1 MKCSLLTLSTF
12 VDDELPAERHSEV
25 DAHLVGC
32 PRCSAGEATLREEKD
47 RVSHLARLSVDA
59 VSAQSLLEQI
69 GIAVEPVAPPSQT
82 HVPSPPPHV
91 DDLRSEG
98 GRGGASLPW
107 TPMQA
112 DDSPTANQ
120 EVTVPAVSPDAQ
132 PDLPLDGVRSV
143 PASWNRAST
152 PPPVGDERGAP
163 GAAATPLPAATSA
176 ARWAPA
182 TDEWPAPLPP
192 PKTSWEVALPPP
204 LDSVS
209 HGDDTW
215 ATPQLPVA
223 VPAASPPAPPP
234 PPPPQSPLRPQ
245 PPTRLA
251 SASGPAALWTRVRDA
266 VGVRLAL
273 SRGVDAAEDGVQIIS
288 GGPGSRGATL
298 TAAPI
303 APPSEA
309 ASAPPPA
316 RVATAPARAAEDV
329 ELPGTVQRPSR
340 PVDAATAVSRRGAD
354 SAVDAPSHRW
364 VRRARSDPP
373 SADDESEWN
382 AFAASSFPLDQA
394 AVERTREVPAKPLG
408 RHSRAVSRQNVPF
421 TTQVSR
427 MLARMASA
435 VRTQGAAATATVRR
449 GIAGVSSAGPNS
461 RLYAVVAGIGLV
473 FVAALLFARSSPHT
487 PAATALRP
495 APTDAVT
502 QPHHPAAGPSS
513 GAVAQ
518 SAPPAATNVQTFGS
532 GATGFQ
538 VLRMRYGVQAAY
550 LRVVFDLGSAGVAA
564 AGSPKVVVSFT
575 GPQTM
580 LVTFTGALPAGSTGV
595 PPPGKVISSVTLL
608 SSANQKTVYRFQ
620 LTRAVSTVGFYLAS
634 PTRFV
639 LDLH

>member
-1 MKCSLLTLSTF
+1 VKCSLLTLSTF

-32 PRCSAGEATLREEKD
+32 PRCSAGAATLREEKD

-59 VSAQSLLEQI
+59 VSAHSLLEQI
-69 GIAVEPVAPPSQT
+69 GIVVEPVAPPTETQVT
-82 HVPSPPPHV
+82 SPPPHV
-91 DDLRSEG
+91 DDLHSEG
-98 GRGGASLPW
+98 VRGGASLPW
-107 TPMQA
+107 TPTQA
-112 DDSPTANQ
+112 HDGPTANQ

-163 GAAATPLPAATSA
+163 GAAATALPAATSA

-192 PKTSWEVALPPP
+192 KTSWEAALPPP

-209 HGDDTW
+209 HGDDAW
-215 ATPQLPVA
+215 GTPQLAVA
-223 VPAASPPAPPP
+223 VPAAAPPAPPP
-234 PPPPQSPLRPQ
+234 PPPQSLLRPQ

-266 VGVRLAL
+266 VGVRVAL
-273 SRGVDAAEDGVQIIS
+273 SRGVDAAEDGVQIIT

-298 TAAPI
+298 TSAPI
-303 APPSEA
+303 APASEA

-316 RVATAPARAAEDV
+316 HVATAPARAAEDV
-329 ELPGTVQRPSR
+329 ELPGTVRRPSR
-340 PVDAATAVSRRGAD
+340 PVDAATAASRSGGD

-364 VRRARSDPP
+364 VRRSRGKPP
-373 SADDESEWN
+373 SPDDESEWN
-382 AFAASSFPLDQA
+382 AFAASSFPLDEG

-427 MLARMASA
+427 VLARMAAA

-449 GIAGVSSAGPNS
+449 GAAGVSSAGPNS

-473 FVAALLFARSSPHT
+473 FVAALLFARSSPHA
-487 PAATALRP
+487 PAAAARP

-502 QPHHPAAGPSS
+502 QPHHPAAAGPSS

-550 LRVVFDLGSAGVAA
+550 VRVVFDLGSAGVAA
-564 AGSPKVVVSFT
+564 AGSPKVVVSLT

-608 SSANQKTVYRFQ
+608 SSANQKTVYQFQ

>member
-1 MKCSLLTLSTF
+1 VKCSLLTLSTF

-32 PRCSAGEATLREEKD
+32 PRCSAGAATLREEKD

-69 GIAVEPVAPPSQT
+69 GIAVEQVAPPSETQVT
-82 HVPSPPPHV
+82 SPPPHV
-91 DDLRSEG
+91 DNLRSEG

-107 TPMQA
+107 TPTQA
-112 DDSPTANQ
+112 DDGPTANQ
-120 EVTVPAVSPDAQ
+120 EVTVPAVSPDTQ

-152 PPPVGDERGAP
+152 PPPVGDERGAA
-163 GAAATPLPAATSA
+163 GAAATAVPAATSA

-182 TDEWPAPLPP
+182 TDEWPDPLP
-192 PKTSWEVALPPP
+192 PKTSWEAALPPP

-209 HGDDTW
+209 HGDDAW
-215 ATPQLPVA
+215 GTPQLPVA
-223 VPAASPPAPPP
+223 VPAAMPPAPPP
-234 PPPPQSPLRPQ
+234 PPPQSPSRPL
-245 PPTRLA
+245 PPTKLA
-251 SASGPAALWTRVRDA
+251 SASGPARLWTRVRDA
-266 VGVRLAL
+266 AGVRLAL
-273 SRGVDAAEDGVQIIS
+273 SRGVDAADDGVQIIN

-298 TAAPI
+298 ASAPI
-303 APPSEA
+303 ALASDV

-329 ELPGTVQRPSR
+329 ELPGTVQRPSLAAD
-340 PVDAATAVSRRGAD
+340 PATAVSRRGAD

-364 VRRARSDPP
+364 VRRARGDSP

-382 AFAASSFPLDQA
+382 AFAASSFPLDEA
-394 AVERTREVPAKPLG
+394 AVERTREVPAKQLG

-427 MLARMASA
+427 VLARMAAA
-435 VRTQGAAATATVRR
+435 VRTQGAAAAATVRR
-449 GIAGVSSAGPNS
+449 GIAGVSRAGPNS

-487 PAATALRP
+487 APATALRP
-495 APTDAVT
+495 APTDAVA
-502 QPHHPAAGPSS
+502 QPHHPAAAAGPSS

-532 GATGFQ
+532 GATGYQ

-550 LRVVFDLGSAGVAA
+550 LRVVFDLGSAGGAA

-620 LTRAVSTVGFYLAS
+620 LTRPVSTVGFYLAS

>member
-1 MKCSLLTLSTF
+1 VKCSLLTLSTF

-32 PRCSAGEATLREEKD
+32 PRCSAGAATLREEKD

-59 VSAQSLLEQI
+59 VSAHSLLEQI
-69 GIAVEPVAPPSQT
+69 GIVVEPVAPPYETQVT
-82 HVPSPPPHV
+82 SPPPPV
-91 DDLRSEG
+91 DDVHSEG
-98 GRGGASLPW
+98 GRGGTSLPW
-107 TPMQA
+107 TPTQP
-112 DDSPTANQ
+112 DDGPTANQ
-120 EVTVPAVSPDAQ
+120 EVTVPTVSPDAQ

-143 PASWNRAST
+143 PATWDRAST

-163 GAAATPLPAATSA
+163 GAAATASPAATSA

-192 PKTSWEVALPPP
+192 NTSWEAALPPP

-209 HGDDTW
+209 HDDDAWGT
-215 ATPQLPVA
+215 AHLPVA

-234 PPPPQSPLRPQ
+234 PPPQSPLRAQ

-266 VGVRLAL
+266 VGVRVAL
-273 SRGVDAAEDGVQIIS
+273 SRGVDAAEDGVQIIN

-298 TAAPI
+298 TSAPI
-303 APPSEA
+303 APASDT

-316 RVATAPARAAEDV
+316 RVATAPARAAQDV

-340 PVDAATAVSRRGAD
+340 PVDGA
-354 SAVDAPSHRW
+354 PHRW
-364 VRRARSDPP
+364 VRRSRGDPP
-373 SADDESEWN
+373 SADDEAEWN
-382 AFAASSFPLDQA
+382 AFAASSFPLDEA

-421 TTQVSR
+421 TTQVTHV
-427 MLARMASA
+427 LARMAAA

-449 GIAGVSSAGPNS
+449 GVAGVSSAGPNS
-461 RLYAVVAGIGLV
+461 RLFAVVAGIGLV
-473 FVAALLFARSSPHT
+473 FVAALLFARSSPHA
-487 PAATALRP
+487 PATALRP
-495 APTDAVT
+495 APTDAVS
-502 QPHHPAAGPSS
+502 QPHHPAAAGPSS
-513 GAVAQ
+513 GVAQ
-518 SAPPAATNVQTFGS
+518 SAPAAATNVQTFGS

-550 LRVVFDLGSAGVAA
+550 LRVVFDLGSAGAA
-564 AGSPKVVVSFT
+564 TAGSPKVVVSFT

-608 SSANQKTVYRFQ
+608 SSANQKTVYQFR

>member
-1 MKCSLLTLSTF
+1 VKCSLLTLSTF

-495 APTDAVT
+495 ATTDADT

>member
-1 MKCSLLTLSTF
+1 VKCSLLTLSTF

-32 PRCSAGEATLREEKD
+32 PRCSAGAATLREEKD

-59 VSAQSLLEQI
+59 VSAHSLLEQI
-69 GIAVEPVAPPSQT
+69 GIVVEPVAPPYETQVT
-82 HVPSPPPHV
+82 SPPPHV
-91 DDLRSEG
+91 DDMHSEG

-107 TPMQA
+107 TPTQA
-112 DDSPTANQ
+112 DDGPTANQ

-143 PASWNRAST
+143 PATWNRAST

-163 GAAATPLPAATSA
+163 GAAATALPAATSA

-192 PKTSWEVALPPP
+192 KTSWEAALPPP

-209 HGDDTW
+209 HGDHGWGT
-215 ATPQLPVA
+215 AHLPVA
-223 VPAASPPAPPP
+223 VAAASPPAPP

-266 VGVRLAL
+266 VGVRAAL
-273 SRGVDAAEDGVQIIS
+273 SRGVDAADDGVQIIN
-288 GGPGSRGATL
+288 GGPGSRGVTL
-298 TAAPI
+298 TSAPI
-303 APPSEA
+303 APASDA

-316 RVATAPARAAEDV
+316 RIATAPARAAEDV
-329 ELPGTVQRPSR
+329 ELPGTGQRPSR
-340 PVDAATAVSRRGAD
+340 PVDAAGAVSRRGGD

-364 VRRARSDPP
+364 VRRSRGDPP

-382 AFAASSFPLDQA
+382 AFAASSFPLDEA
-394 AVERTREVPAKPLG
+394 AVERTRDVPAKPLG

-421 TTQVSR
+421 TTLVSR
-427 MLARMASA
+427 VLARMAAA
-435 VRTQGAAATATVRR
+435 VRTQGAAATAKVRR
-449 GIAGVSSAGPNS
+449 SIAGVSSAGPNS
-461 RLYAVVAGIGLV
+461 RLFAVVAGIGLV
-473 FVAALLFARSSPHT
+473 FVAALLFARSSPHA

-502 QPHHPAAGPSS
+502 QPHHPAAVGPSS
-513 GAVAQ
+513 GAVAP
-518 SAPPAATNVQTFGS
+518 SAPAAATNVQTFGS

-538 VLRMRYGVQAAY
+538 LLRMRYGVQAAY
-550 LRVVFDLGSAGVAA
+550 LRVVFDLGSAGVTA

-608 SSANQKTVYRFQ
+608 SSANQKTVYQFQ

>member
-1 MKCSLLTLSTF
+1 VKCSLLTLSTF

-32 PRCSAGEATLREEKD
+32 PRCSAGAATLREEKD

-91 DDLRSEG
+91 DDLRSEAG
-98 GRGGASLPW
+98 WGGASLPW

-152 PPPVGDERGAP
+152 PPPVGGERGAP
-163 GAAATPLPAATSA
+163 GAAATALPAATSA

-209 HGDDTW
+209 HGDDAW
-215 ATPQLPVA
+215 GTPQLPVA

-303 APPSEA
+303 APASAA

-329 ELPGTVQRPSR
+329 ELPGTVQRPPR

-427 MLARMASA
+427 VLARMAAA

-595 PPPGKVISSVTLL
+595 PPAGKVISSVTLL